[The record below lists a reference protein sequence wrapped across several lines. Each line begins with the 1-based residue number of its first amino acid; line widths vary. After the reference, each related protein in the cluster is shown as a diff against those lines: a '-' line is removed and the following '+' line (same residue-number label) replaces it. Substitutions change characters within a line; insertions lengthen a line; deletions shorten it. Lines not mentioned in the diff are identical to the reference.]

1 MKGREGGDVLMPN
14 PAAPAS
20 NNPDPQAVKIVIQ
33 FNSGNVPIFFPSSSD
48 EGRAA
53 LYLWV

>member
-1 MKGREGGDVLMPN
+1 MKGRERGDVLMPN

-20 NNPDPQAVKIVIQ
+20 NNPDPQAVKIVIK
-33 FNSGNVPIFFPSSSD
+33 FDSGNVPIFFPSSSD

-53 LYLWV
+53 LYL